1 MRHPA
6 YQLLR
11 IILLRRWVN
20 KPLRYCH
27 AEPPAAA
34 VSEKERRFRL
44 LLRCQVVGGHQLD
57 RRPRED
63 ALAAVL
69 APDDAVADVRGER
82 RVEHLDRLEPEG
94 LDSVEQALAGPEQDV
109 GVVGEHEDGG
119 VVGRLLAPPS
129 APVLVPLAADR
140 PEHVAAHDVGPARS
154 HEPALCRRVGVV
166 RALVAEVPA
175 MDLPAALPQRI
186 LPALVRPGDEAVQR
200 DRHVAGRA
208 WHRVLLGH
216 RFPFACL
223 LQPVSAYGDWYNFA
237 PAIFGTVSGDRGWKA
252 TITARGARSTSRWR
266 CSAASA
272 TSASSCVRRRAS
284 PPTSWPTA

>member
-1 MRHPA
+1 M
-6 YQLLR
+6 
-11 IILLRRWVN
+11 
-20 KPLRYCH
+20 
-27 AEPPAAA
+27 
-34 VSEKERRFRL
+34 
-44 LLRCQVVGGHQLD
+44 
-57 RRPRED
+57 
-63 ALAAVL
+63 
-69 APDDAVADVRGER
+69 
-82 RVEHLDRLEPEG
+82 EHLDRLEPEG
-94 LDSVEQALAGPEQDV
+94 LDSIEQALAGPQQERGVEAVGDEVEARAAFHLNRVV

-186 LPALVRPGDEAVQR
+186 LPALVRPGNEAVQR

-208 WHRVLLGH
+208 WPRVLLGH

-223 LQPVSAYGDWYNFA
+223 LQPVTAYGDWYNFTT
-237 PAIFGTVSGDRGWKA
+237 AIFGTVSGDRGWKA

-266 CSAASA
+266 CSA
-272 TSASSCVRRRAS
+272 TNGVC
-284 PPTSWPTA
+284 